1 MSGWNPSWLIQPLP
15 YTRQHV
21 LSAYQS
27 TCVECAFSVKLCGS
41 KDKVQAFS
49 KNSASGKGD
58 TQTSQSSM
66 EQLRLKPE
74 CPGLMFFPLHA
85 LIRRAWGD
93 WITHCFWKGDPC
105 GCPICPQGRI
115 MRTKIKKKKQK
126 KNLFCLSWKL
136 LNLDDGYT
144 GFMIVFFLLL
154 CIEFL
159 NNTKTC
165 FFYRMTRSRLSQTFS
180 VLHQLPGHPSP
191 AVPLITS
198 IKPNSTVRQ
207 VSTSIQ
213 VLVMEGS
220 IPLFSLQ
227 RLPSVG
233 PKRQSH
239 PFLGKEL

>member
-1 MSGWNPSWLIQPLP
+1 MGRLDHTVLLERGPLWHSFLP
-15 YTRQHV
+15 YLHTGQNN
-21 LSAYQS
+21 
-27 TCVECAFSVKLCGS
+27 KN
-41 KDKVQAFS
+41 KDK
-49 KNSASGKGD
+49 
-58 TQTSQSSM
+58 
-66 EQLRLKPE
+66 
-74 CPGLMFFPLHA
+74 
-85 LIRRAWGD
+85 
-93 WITHCFWKGDPC
+93 
-105 GCPICPQGRI
+105 
-115 MRTKIKKKKQK
+115 K
-126 KNLFCLSWKL
+126 KNKTKTFCLSWKL

-144 GFMIVFFLLL
+144 GFMILFFLLL

-165 FFYRMTRSRLSQTFS
+165 FFYRMNRTRLSQTFS

-191 AVPLITS
+191 TVPHVTS

-220 IPLFSLQ
+220 IPLFNLQ